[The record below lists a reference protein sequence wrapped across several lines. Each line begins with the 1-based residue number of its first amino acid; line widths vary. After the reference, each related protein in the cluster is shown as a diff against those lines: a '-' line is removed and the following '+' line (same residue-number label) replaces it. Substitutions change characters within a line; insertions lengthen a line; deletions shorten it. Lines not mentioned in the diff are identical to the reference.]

1 MPKYKYEVQAAN
13 QDVTTGVVEAASLM
27 EASDWV
33 RSRGGYLLNIVPA
46 PESDGVLHQLKNLR
60 LDPKPGLK
68 DLLSFTKQ
76 LAVMI
81 KAGISIRDAV
91 EGIGDQVENL
101 RFKKVLEEIKDDV
114 ESGMPFS
121 GALAKHPK
129 LFSSLYVNMVRASEM
144 SGTFSHMLNRIAA
157 YLTQQS
163 ETRRM
168 VIGAMV
174 YPMVLFTMS
183 IAAVTFLL
191 TWVLPKFLTFFAGKE
206 HLLPKPTLLVMGISD
221 FLRNQWYFLVAGIAL
236 AVTGFSL
243 AVRTPKGRFIWDTV
257 KLRIPIFRRM
267 FRALYITRALQTMGE
282 LLSAGVPILETLDIT
297 ADVSG
302 NQRYENMWKN
312 VRDSVQQGN
321 QIIQPLHNEPLLPPS
336 VVQMIG
342 AGENSGNLGPV
353 LQDISDFYQKELKD
367 TIKAV
372 TSLIEPVMIVFMG
385 VVIGAIAMS
394 IMLPAIKI
402 SSIMQAGYIHHDNT
416 TPEQNSAT
424 GQEGFYPCR
433 SPDDHSVAEYRT
445 GGGDGRGE
453 PGNPLQR
460 RRRGADPGGVSFAG
474 NPRANH
480 GNGFY

>member
-1 MPKYKYEVQAAN
+1 MPKYKYEVQASG
-13 QDVTTGVVEAASLM
+13 QDVTSGVVEAASLM

-33 RSRGGYLLNIVPA
+33 RAQGGYLLNIVALPDN
-46 PESDGVLHQLKNLR
+46 SGFMSQLRHLR
-60 LDPKPGLK
+60 MDPKPGLK

-76 LAVMI
+76 LSVMI

-91 EGIGDQVENL
+91 EGIAAQVENM
-101 RFKKVLEEIKDDV
+101 RFRKILEEIKDDV
-114 ESGMPFS
+114 ESGVPFS

-129 LFSSLYVNMVRASEM
+129 LFSPLYVNMVRASEM

-174 YPMVLFTMS
+174 YPSVLFCMS
-183 IAAVTFLL
+183 IGAVTFLL
-191 TWVLPKFLTFFAGKE
+191 TWVLPRFLTFFAGKE
-206 HLLPKPTLLVMGISD
+206 HLLPKPTLMVMAISN
-221 FLRNQWYFLVAGIAL
+221 FLTHQWYFLIAGIAVV
-236 AVTGFSL
+236 VTALSFAL
-243 AVRTPKGRFIWDTV
+243 RTPQGRWIWDGV
-257 KLRIPIFRRM
+257 KLRIPIFKRM
-267 FRALYITRALQTMGE
+267 FRALYITRSLQTMGE
-282 LLSAGVPILETLDIT
+282 LLTAGVPILETLDIT
-297 ADVSG
+297 ADVAG
-302 NQRYENMWKN
+302 NQRYMGMWKE

-321 QIIQPLHNEPLLPPS
+321 QIAQPLHNQRLLPPN

-372 TSLIEPVMIVFMG
+372 TSLIEPFMIVFMG

-402 SSIMQAGYIHHDNT
+402 SSIMRPT
-416 TPEQNSAT
+416 
-424 GQEGFYPCR
+424 
-433 SPDDHSVAEYRT
+433 
-445 GGGDGRGE
+445 
-453 PGNPLQR
+453 
-460 RRRGADPGGVSFAG
+460 
-474 NPRANH
+474 
-480 GNGFY
+480 

>member
-1 MPKYKYEVQAAN
+1 MPKYKYEIQASD
-13 QDVTTGVVEAASLM
+13 QDVSSGVVEANSLM

-33 RSRGGYLLNIVPA
+33 RARGGYLLNIVALPD
-46 PESDGVLHQLKNLR
+46 SDGILTQLKNLR

-76 LAVMI
+76 LSVMI

-91 EGIGDQVENL
+91 EGIAEQVENL

-114 ESGMPFS
+114 ESGVPFS
-121 GALAKHPK
+121 AALAKHPK
-129 LFSSLYVNMVRASEM
+129 LFSSLYINMVRASEM
-144 SGTFSHMLNRIAA
+144 SGTFSHMLNRISA

-168 VIGAMV
+168 VIGAMI
-174 YPMVLFTMS
+174 YPAVLFVMS
-183 IAAVTFLL
+183 VVAVTFLL
-191 TWVLPKFLTFFAGKE
+191 TWVLPRFLTFFAGKE
-206 HLLPKPTLLVMGISD
+206 HLLPKPTLFVMAISD
-221 FLRNQWYFLVAGIAL
+221 FLRNEWYFLIAGIIL
-236 AVTGFSL
+236 AVGGFMF
-243 AVRTPKGRFIWDTV
+243 AVRTEKGKWFWDAI
-257 KLRIPIFRRM
+257 KLRIPIFKRM
-267 FRALYITRALQTMGE
+267 FRALYITRSLQTMGE
-282 LLSAGVPILETLDIT
+282 LLTAGVPILETLAIT

-302 NQRYENMWKN
+302 NLKYENMWKE

-321 QIIQPLHNEPLLPPS
+321 QIIQPLRAQSLLPPG

-353 LQDISDFYQKELKD
+353 LQDISDFYQKELKE

-402 SSIMQAGYIHHDNT
+402 SSIMK
-416 TPEQNSAT
+416 
-424 GQEGFYPCR
+424 
-433 SPDDHSVAEYRT
+433 
-445 GGGDGRGE
+445 
-453 PGNPLQR
+453 PG
-460 RRRGADPGGVSFAG
+460 
-474 NPRANH
+474 
-480 GNGFY
+480 

>member
-1 MPKYKYEVQAAN
+1 MPKFQYELQGAD
-13 QDVTTGVVEAASLM
+13 QSVTTGVVEANSLL
-27 EASDWV
+27 EASNWL
-33 RSRGGYLLNIVPA
+33 RAQGGHLLNIVALPDSGGFLA
-46 PESDGVLHQLKNLR
+46 QLRHLR

-91 EGIGDQVENL
+91 EGIADQTENM
-101 RFKKVLEEIKDDV
+101 RFQKILVTIKDDV
-114 ESGMPFS
+114 ESGQPFS
-121 GALAKHPK
+121 AALAKHPK
-129 LFSSLYVNMVRASEM
+129 LFSPLYVNMVRASEM
-144 SGTFSHMLNRIAA
+144 SGTFSHMLNRVAA
-157 YLTQQS
+157 YLAQQA

-174 YPMVLFTMS
+174 YPAVLFCMS

-191 TWVLPKFLTFFAGKE
+191 TWVLPRFLTFFAGKE

-221 FLRNQWYFLVAGIAL
+221 FLCTQWYFLVGGIGL
-236 AVTGFSL
+236 AVTAFL
-243 AVRTPKGRFIWDTV
+243 LMVRTPKGKWMWDSA

-267 FRALYITRALQTMGE
+267 FRALYITRSLQTMGE
-282 LLSAGVPILETLDIT
+282 LLTAGVPIIETLDIT
-297 ADVSG
+297 SEVSG
-302 NQRYENMWKN
+302 NQRYVNMWN
-312 VRDSVQQGN
+312 GVRNAVQQGS
-321 QIIQPLHNEPLLPPS
+321 QIAPSLREQKLLPAN

-353 LQDISDFYQKELKD
+353 LQDISDFYQKELKE

-402 SSIMQAGYIHHDNT
+402 SSIMKPT
-416 TPEQNSAT
+416 
-424 GQEGFYPCR
+424 
-433 SPDDHSVAEYRT
+433 
-445 GGGDGRGE
+445 
-453 PGNPLQR
+453 
-460 RRRGADPGGVSFAG
+460 
-474 NPRANH
+474 
-480 GNGFY
+480 